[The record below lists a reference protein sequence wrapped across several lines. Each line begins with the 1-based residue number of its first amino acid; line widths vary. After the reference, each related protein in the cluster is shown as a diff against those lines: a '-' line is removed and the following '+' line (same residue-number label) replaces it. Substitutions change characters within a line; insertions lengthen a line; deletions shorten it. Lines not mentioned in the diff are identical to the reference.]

1 MLKTLH
7 IENIAV
13 IECADVEFSAGL
25 SVLTGE
31 TGAGKS
37 IIIDSLN
44 AVLGNRVSR
53 ELVRSGAER
62 ASVTASFESSE
73 AERWCADNEIDADDG
88 EIILQRRITADGKT
102 SGRVNGVP
110 VTAAQL
116 RELGALLLDIHG
128 QNDGRQLLD
137 ERRHLAYLDAFGE
150 CGEAFSAYREAYDAY
165 RALVRETDRL
175 SMDETEKQR
184 LEESLRYRIVELS
197 KAEIRP
203 GEEAELTERRDLLR
217 NSEKLTEHISA
228 ALSALYDS
236 DGSAVAQCGEA
247 EYNVSR
253 ASAWSADLSETEEII
268 RDARLAL
275 EDASERLREKQQLLD
290 FSPEEY
296 DRLEE
301 RLSQLRR
308 LEKKY
313 AADEEGLAAL
323 LSDSQRQLDELEYA
337 GDRLE
342 QLKKEMAKAYALA
355 EKRAQ
360 ALSGVR
366 KAAAARLEER
376 VVGELRDLSMPS
388 VRFKVRIE
396 FQTGKNALTT
406 SGADE
411 VSFVMSANAGEALGP
426 ISRIASGGELSR
438 IMLALK
444 NVFAEKDG
452 VDALIFDEIDTGV
465 SGVAAQRVAE
475 KLASLGRT
483 KQVLC
488 VTHLPQ
494 IAAMAQ
500 QQYLVEKSERSG
512 RTYTNIRLLDR
523 EGRRYELARLSGGD
537 MITDTQLAGA
547 EELLSRDERF
557 RASLPE
563 VIYPHCPGKE

>member
-62 ASVTASFESSE
+62 ASVTASFESAA
-73 AERWCADNEIDADDG
+73 AERWCTDNEIDVDDG
-88 EIILQRRITADGKT
+88 EIILQRRITAEGKT

-110 VTAAQL
+110 VTASQL

-150 CGEAFSAYREAYDAY
+150 CGAALSAYREAFDDY
-165 RALVRETDRL
+165 RALVRETERL
-175 SMDETEKQR
+175 SMDEAEKQR
-184 LEESLRYRIVELS
+184 LEESLRYRIAELT

-203 GEEAELTERRDLLR
+203 GEETELTERRDLLR

-268 RDARLAL
+268 RGARLAL

-313 AADEEGLAAL
+313 ATDEEGLAAL
-323 LSDSQRQLDELEYA
+323 LSDSQHRLDELEYA
-337 GDRLE
+337 GDRLQ
-342 QLKKEMAKAYALA
+342 QLEKETAKAYALA
-355 EKRAQ
+355 EKRARS
-360 ALSGVR
+360 LSDIR
-366 KAAAARLEER
+366 KAAAARLQER

-388 VRFKVRIE
+388 VRFEVRIE

-500 QQYLVEKSERSG
+500 QQYLVEKSEHSG

-537 MITDTQLAGA
+537 RITDTQLAGA
-547 EELLSRDERF
+547 EELLARDEEF
-557 RASLPE
+557 RASLS
-563 VIYPHCPGKE
+563 